1 VSDPERTSRTLN
13 VHGATVTAAR
23 PCETKTTASM
33 NDYLLECGNADDRAE
48 AVVSR
53 LACSGVAKALCC
65 RIGPVWAKWGLVVR
79 RFVVLFIAV
88 LAFVLVPWPA
98 TAAPTNNFP
107 DRINLPNGFFPEG
120 IENGRGTSVF
130 VGSIADG
137 SIWRGDVRTGSGAVF
152 APGAAGRASI
162 GIAYEASRNRLW
174 VAGGGPSITGAGD
187 VRVYD
192 ASTGALLRTFNI
204 PASADP
210 NVRFLNDVTVTHDAV
225 YVTDSFNPQLVV
237 IPLPTNGSLPGAND
251 ATLLTVAGDGFVQT
265 PGANLNGIVAKNG
278 ALVVAQSSTGKL
290 FRVDPATGAAKEIDL
305 GGVAL
310 GSVDGLE
317 LQGHRLYA
325 VRNSNLVTVVRL
337 ESQLTSG
344 VVLGDI
350 TGELD
355 TPSTATVA
363 AGRLWV
369 VNPRFNTPPSPSTE
383 YWIAQLPL
391 RPENG

>member
-1 VSDPERTSRTLN
+1 MLPN
-13 VHGATVTAAR
+13 
-23 PCETKTTASM
+23 
-33 NDYLLECGNADDRAE
+33 RAC
-48 AVVSR
+48 VGQR
-53 LACSGVAKALCC
+53 
-65 RIGPVWAKWGLVVR
+65 GLIVR
-79 RFVVLFIAV
+79 RFVLFVAA

-107 DRINLPNGFFPEG
+107 ARIDLPDGFFPEG
-120 IENGRGTSVF
+120 IESGRGTSVF
-130 VGSIADG
+130 VGSIVDG
-137 SIWRGDVRTGSGAVF
+137 AIWRGDVRTGSGDVF
-152 APGAAGRASI
+152 AAGDQGRASI

-174 VAGGGPSITGAGD
+174 VAGGGPSITGAGAGD

-192 ASTGALLRTFNI
+192 ASSGELLRTFAI
-204 PASADP
+204 PAPADP
-210 NVRFLNDVTVTHDAV
+210 NVRFLNDVAVTRDAV

-237 IPLPTNGSLPGAND
+237 IPLPADGSLPGVND
-251 ATLLTVAGDGFVQT
+251 ATLLTVTGDFVQTT

-278 ALVVAQSSTGKL
+278 ALVVAQSNTGKL
-290 FRVDPATGAAKEIDL
+290 FRVDPATGTAEGVDL
-305 GGVAL
+305 GGTPPLSNA
-310 GSVDGLE
+310 DGLE
-317 LQGHRLYA
+317 LRGHLLFV
-325 VRNSNLVTVVRL
+325 VRNNNVVTVVRL
-337 ESQLTSG
+337 DSELTSG